1 MINGIGVDMVQV
13 SRMVHWQ
20 NSKGLLTR
28 YFHPEELSNALSKG
42 AGTTRSLAARFAA
55 KEALGKALG
64 TGLAFE
70 LKDVKV
76 VNAPSGKPEIE
87 LFGTALD
94 ALNKSG
100 ANRVHI
106 SLTHEG
112 EYAVAMIVLEQL

>member
-1 MINGIGVDMVQV
+1 MVQV
-13 SRMVHWQ
+13 SRMIHWQ

-28 YFHPEELSNALSKG
+28 YFHPEEVSNAFSKG

-64 TGLAFE
+64 TGLAHFE

-76 VNAPSGKPEIE
+76 VNAPNGKPEME
-87 LFGTALD
+87 LFGSALN

-100 ANRVHI
+100 ANHI
-106 SLTHEG
+106 HVSLTHEG
-112 EYAVAMIVLEQL
+112 EYAVAMIVLERLQEADK